1 MSPIRVH
8 SRVLM
13 ASLVGTAV
21 EYYDFFIYG
30 TAAALVFGP
39 LFFPSESE
47 AAQTLLA
54 FMSFGLAF
62 VARPVGAVVFGHY
75 GDRIGRKATL
85 VVSLLM
91 MGIATLL
98 IAFLPTYAMVGWV
111 APLLLC
117 VLRFIQ
123 GFGLAGEWA
132 GAALLAAEY
141 APPGWRARFVSV
153 MQMGTPIGFFLA
165 TAVFMLLT
173 WGLTDAQFMEWGWR
187 IPFVVSSVLVVVG
200 LWVRLNISETPEFQS
215 ALEKDTPHK
224 VPFLPLFKQH
234 WGALLAGA
242 AGVIG
247 TFATFYLCTA
257 FALAYATGPLGYPR
271 DTFLAIQLLA
281 SFFYAGGM
289 IVAGIWSDKYAPER
303 VLVAGA
309 LGIAAIGLFFGA
321 GLGGGLAMSALML
334 CALMLALGLANGP
347 LGAWMSHLFPVPVR
361 YSGVSI
367 AFNSGGLVGG
377 AAVPVGAQMMVAAGH
392 PMWVGVV
399 LAVAGFCTFLGATFS
414 KRYVD
419 EELSLITP

>member
-1 MSPIRVH
+1 MHPMRKNA
-8 SRVLM
+8 RVLF

-54 FMSFGLAF
+54 LMSFGLAF

-85 VVSLLM
+85 VVSLM
-91 MGIATLL
+91 IMGISTLL

-117 VLRFIQ
+117 ILRFMQ

-141 APPGWRARFVSV
+141 APPGWRARFVAA

-165 TAVFMLLT
+165 TVVFMVLALA
-173 WGLTDAQFMEWGWR
+173 LTDAQFMAWGWR
-187 IPFVVSSVLVVVG
+187 IPFVVSSVLVILG
-200 LWVRLNISETPEFQS
+200 LWVRLNIAETPEFKAS
-215 ALEKDTPHK
+215 LEQERPHR
-224 VPFLPLFKQH
+224 VPFVPLFREH
-234 WGALLAGA
+234 WGSLLAGS

-257 FALAYATGPLGYPR
+257 FALAYATGPLGYER
-271 DTFLAIQLLA
+271 DTFLAIQLFA
-281 SFFYAGGM
+281 NFFYAGGM
-289 IVAGIWSDKYAPER
+289 IVAGINSDRFAPEK
-303 VLVAGA
+303 VLLIGA
-309 LGIAAIGLFFGA
+309 TMIAVVGLAFGS
-321 GLGGGLAMSALML
+321 GLQGGLPFATITL

-367 AFNSGGLVGG
+367 SFNTGGLIGG
-377 AAVPVGAQMMVAAGH
+377 AFVPVAAQMMVAAGY
-392 PMWVGVV
+392 PLWVGAV
-399 LAVAGFCTFLGATFS
+399 LAVAG
-414 KRYVD
+414 
-419 EELSLITP
+419 LITLFGVIFSRRYED